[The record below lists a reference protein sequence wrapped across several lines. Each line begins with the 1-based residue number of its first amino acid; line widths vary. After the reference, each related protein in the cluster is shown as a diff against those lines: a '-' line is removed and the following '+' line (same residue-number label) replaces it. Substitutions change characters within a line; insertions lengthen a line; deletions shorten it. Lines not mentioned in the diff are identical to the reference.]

1 MLFNLLFLCSAVLA
15 HHHSSDDSNEWHGPS
30 KWDRRSPCPMVNSLA
45 NHGYLP
51 RDGLNITLDDLIEGF
66 TDAINLDP
74 AATTLVGKKALD
86 TGDGTSF
93 NLDDLAKPG
102 ILEHDGSLS
111 RDDIYFGDNSRLDPH
126 IWKQTL
132 QHFSA
137 PYISIQAAA
146 DARKDRLQVA
156 AANNPE
162 FSMTAEQN
170 KISLIETSLYLTVF
184 GNPEEGNAN
193 TRWVRTLFEKEMI
206 PFGEGF
212 QRSENPITVAQ
223 ILGMVNKVAQAS
235 A

>member
-184 GNPEEGNAN
+184 GNPKREMRILVGSGHS
-193 TRWVRTLFEKEMI
+193 LKEMI